1 MTTHPLPI
9 FVQRFFTERLANQ
22 LAASANT
29 VASYRDTFRLLLTFA
44 TDCLGRQP
52 TDLLVTDIDAELVG
66 RFLDFVE
73 TSRGNSARS
82 RNTRLAA
89 IRSFFKYVATNEPEL
104 LHHCQRVLALPSKRY
119 QKRMI
124 DYLDREQIEALLAA
138 PDLSTWYGRRD
149 RALLHLCVQTG
160 LRVSELIDVHCGDV
174 VLGTGAHV
182 RCRGKGR
189 KDRSTPLRADTV
201 AVLGAWLDERAD
213 AADRPLFVSNR
224 NGRLSRDAVER
235 IVQKYVAL
243 ASERCPTLK
252 SKHVSPHCLRHTA
265 AMELLHKGVGCTVIA
280 LWLGHESVETT
291 QIYLHADL
299 QVKEKAMERT
309 RPVDTPPGRYATRSI
324 RHPVDTG
331 HPTRCWTI
339 SKGFDYA
346 DKPRPGV
353 SWIKGL
359 GPERGIIRLLALAA
373 LLVRQIRPSS
383 RKRAKPFQRLSM

>member
-1 MTTHPLPI
+1 M
-9 FVQRFFTERLANQ
+9 
-22 LAASANT
+22 
-29 VASYRDTFRLLLTFA
+29 
-44 TDCLGRQP
+44 
-52 TDLLVTDIDAELVG
+52 
-66 RFLDFVE
+66 
-73 TSRGNSARS
+73 
-82 RNTRLAA
+82 
-89 IRSFFKYVATNEPEL
+89 
-104 LHHCQRVLALPSKRY
+104 
-119 QKRMI
+119 
-124 DYLDREQIEALLAA
+124 
-138 PDLSTWYGRRD
+138 
-149 RALLHLCVQTG
+149 QTG

-299 QVKEKAMERT
+299 QVKEKGDGKNQA
-309 RPVDTPPGRYATRSI
+309 GRYATRSI

-339 SKGFDYA
+339 SKGFDYGDYIPCKHGMA
-346 DKPRPGV
+346 SHMYRREDRPMSNLSAPIPAQRRSRIRFSRICAVAARPGLPAV
-353 SWIKGL
+353 
-359 GPERGIIRLLALAA
+359 
-373 LLVRQIRPSS
+373 
-383 RKRAKPFQRLSM
+383 